1 MNEPKTKKTKK
12 TKKKRIFRQSKKLQE
27 LIVIL
32 LQDSPM
38 SWLALLRKVRQ
49 TAPYWSRKLKPD
61 SPTVKFNV
69 EALLQKGIITQDDQ
83 GVYHAT
89 KTW

>member
-1 MNEPKTKKTKK
+1 MNEPKTKK

-27 LIVIL
+27 LILIL
-32 LQDSPM
+32 LQDSSM
-38 SWLALLRKVRQ
+38 NWLALLRKVRQ
-49 TAPYWSRKLKPD
+49 TAPYWSRKLKTD